1 MTTPTHAAVVLSLAL
16 LAGCGQSVDAPPAP
30 VAPPPPVEQAP
41 VAAPDPEPAPGPLS
55 SEQNLALMT
64 ASLKSSTA
72 PAHVSLILECMMQ
85 GCAPKA
91 DHTPAK
97 AAEKTAAIRT
107 ELVAAYREAIAA
119 AEGRPAIVEALKETL
134 TKTTRMID
142 AAMPQP
148 SESLVGWRLR
158 HSTMV
163 AELSD
168 ARARLDT
175 EIELARE

>member
-1 MTTPTHAAVVLSLAL
+1 MTTRTHFFPAFCIAA
-16 LAGCGQSVDAPPAP
+16 LAGCGPSVDALPTA
-30 VAPPPPVEQAP
+30 AAPPPVEQAP
-41 VAAPDPEPAPGPLS
+41 AAAAPEPEPALGPLS
-55 SEQNLALMT
+55 SDQQVTLMLASARSDAAT
-64 ASLKSSTA
+64 AG
-72 PAHVSLILECMMQ
+72 VSLLLECMMQ

-97 AAEKTAAIRT
+97 TAEKVAAIRT